1 MECGVHGADTI
12 YHGRAHEGL
21 NRLAPFEV
29 WDAEMA
35 KKGLDYVPPMPGN
48 FQTFALDFFPSVLR
62 TVQSKGV
69 EFSRSF
75 YSSAIL
81 SRFVG
86 SRLSFKYNPLNL
98 SKIWLRQ
105 DGRYHEIPYS
115 DLTKTPVSYS
125 EYWAFSRPRARRPG
139 TLVDKELH
147 QVRLENH
154 ELVENS
160 KATTKRLRQ
169 NVAKKATAAETMS
182 FLSYGGEELLL
193 QGNTKE
199 PSSDQTRKK
208 LKWED

>member
-1 MECGVHGADTI
+1 M
-12 YHGRAHEGL
+12 
-21 NRLAPFEV
+21 
-29 WDAEMA
+29 
-35 KKGLDYVPPMPGN
+35 
-48 FQTFALDFFPSVLR
+48 
-62 TVQSKGV
+62 
-69 EFSRSF
+69 
-75 YSSAIL
+75 
-81 SRFVG
+81 
-86 SRLSFKYNPLNL
+86 
-98 SKIWLRQ
+98 
-105 DGRYHEIPYS
+105 
-115 DLTKTPVSYS
+115 
-125 EYWAFSRPRARRPG
+125 
-139 TLVDKELH
+139 DKELH